1 MVACS
6 DTTNIVTSRVFT
18 TLQSNPRDLWDICSE
33 WWHDQNQSGAQLLV
47 RPPPGRILA
56 ITRGQHHNTEQEKF
70 EKFENG
76 KGEKWRWFKAG
87 EVVGWKDPLIP
98 GLDCHPGAGPDLGQS
113 VRLLLLLLLLHS
125 TNTIVKLIEMNIKIA
140 RRKTPKPPYW
150 HCLLWLWT
158 AIFCWK
164 DKDISGALWL
174 QWDAE
179 EVKYVTMSHG
189 RSTHR
194 VKNVL
199 LPCRPFPGGQKW
211 KCTFAFAFE
220 WLLQLTVQRASEKR
234 HWRPLSDVL
243 TGYTALVKREQV
255 ENDGRRRIFQSIPD
269 GAVLRRVTCK

>member
-1 MVACS
+1 MERSPHPRLRLSSRGGTRLRTKCVAPPS
-6 DTTNIVTSRVFT
+6 PPAAAF
-18 TLQSNPRDLWDICSE
+18 
-33 WWHDQNQSGAQLLV
+33 DQYYRQTFLLV
-47 RPPPGRILA
+47 
-56 ITRGQHHNTEQEKF
+56 
-70 EKFENG
+70 
-76 KGEKWRWFKAG
+76 
-87 EVVGWKDPLIP
+87 
-98 GLDCHPGAGPDLGQS
+98 
-113 VRLLLLLLLLHS
+113 
-125 TNTIVKLIEMNIKIA
+125 IEMNIKIA